1 MQSLG
6 NDINSQQR
14 NSRRASQRSNKIVK
28 GAQDLETSHVR
39 NKHGSMD
46 NVEIKSKFAKSDEM
60 SKSNGETP
68 EMEHEDDQ
76 SEESEYDKPDN
87 NKGT

>member
-1 MQSLG
+1 
-6 NDINSQQR
+6 
-14 NSRRASQRSNKIVK
+14 
-28 GAQDLETSHVR
+28 
-39 NKHGSMD
+39 MD
-46 NVEIKSKFAKSDEM
+46 NVEIKSKFGKSSNRDEM
-60 SKSNGETP
+60 SKSNGESP